1 MVARCLLD
9 NDDEVRDRALLYLE
23 VLKQKQKALSSAYI
37 LNSECVHMWR
47 VMEVRGE
54 GGSEKTRYAMLV
66 LSLYVGIFK
75 PQGLFSLVP
84 RPLPLTRRNGLV
96 DQVEFL
102 GLARAFCDT

>member
-47 VMEVRGE
+47 VMEVREE
-54 GGSEKTRYAMLV
+54 GGSEEKTYMYMNGNVQLSMPCLYYHCMLV
-66 LSLYVGIFK
+66 
-75 PQGLFSLVP
+75 FSSPGVCCILLV
-84 RPLPLTRRNGLV
+84 
-96 DQVEFL
+96 
-102 GLARAFCDT
+102 CIS